1 MEKSLW
7 LATAYIQK
15 AEQLDQ
21 FVALATFATTAEEF
35 EQRARVH
42 FAQKAHFRFQ
52 LAPIPAHVF
61 FQRHGRTYLL
71 HQASTLRE
79 DEIRVIPLSDEMP
92 QPAIEENIEY
102 LHCHKIDNVEPLDA
116 QFDRMPA
123 LFAPEDIALLLWPD
137 FPIPPNQLDFE
148 KRNESA
154 HTRNS
159 APQIDKNMQQ
169 RHLEHYTNDSDTS
182 PTLKVYFVLDAKKIP
197 FLNTLSLKGKMKS
210 LFQGKFGEDTE
221 KVAPYLIEVIRDE
234 NHIHTGE
241 MMGLFSLKSAQH
253 HFNWEDNLGIFIH
266 SYADF
271 ETVYQHL
278 RKFPM
283 LQDERGKWFFFRFYD
298 PKVLHD
304 YL

>member
-210 LFQGKFGEDTE
+210 LFKGNLVK
-221 KVAPYLIEVIRDE
+221 I
-234 NHIHTGE
+234 
-241 MMGLFSLKSAQH
+241 LK
-253 HFNWEDNLGIFIH
+253 
-266 SYADF
+266 
-271 ETVYQHL
+271 
-278 RKFPM
+278 K
-283 LQDERGKWFFFRFYD
+283 
-298 PKVLHD
+298 LHPI
-304 YL
+304 